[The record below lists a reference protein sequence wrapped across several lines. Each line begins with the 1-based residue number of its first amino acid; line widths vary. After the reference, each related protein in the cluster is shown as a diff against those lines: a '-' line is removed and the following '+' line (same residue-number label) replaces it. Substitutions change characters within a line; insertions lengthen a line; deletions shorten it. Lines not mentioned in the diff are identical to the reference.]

1 MTMGSDLRYRVI
13 DFLEELDSF
22 LDDYADADAEGD
34 PLAYRPNQ
42 AMSMQTEAQELREAL
57 EELE

>member
-1 MTMGSDLRYRVI
+1 MTTDSDLRYRVI

-22 LDDYADADAEGD
+22 LDDYVSTDHGGD
-34 PLAYRPNQ
+34 SDRPTIL
-42 AMSMQTEAQELREAL
+42 QTEAQELREAL